1 MPRTAKG
8 AHRHTELEVIQALR
22 KLGSGTSKD
31 IAVILNIDRR
41 GVAGKIALLKKA
53 NRVYIT
59 DWIKRATAGDYAQ
72 VYSLVE
78 TAEDI
83 DVPRPKPLTPTQRS
97 TAYYRRN
104 KLAKLLKLTKESKEP
119 VCTT

>member
-41 GVAGKIALLKKA
+41 GVSAKIALLKKA

-59 DWIKRATAGDYAQ
+59 DWVKRAAAGDYAE
-72 VYSLVE
+72 VYALVE
-78 TAEDI
+78 TPEDT
-83 DVPRPKPLTPTQRS
+83 DTPKPKPLTPTQRY
-97 TAYYRRN
+97 AAHYRRT